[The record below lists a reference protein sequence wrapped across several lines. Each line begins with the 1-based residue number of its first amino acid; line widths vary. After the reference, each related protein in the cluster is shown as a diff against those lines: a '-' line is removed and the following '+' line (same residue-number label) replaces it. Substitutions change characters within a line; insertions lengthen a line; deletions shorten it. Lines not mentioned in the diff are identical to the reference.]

1 VPPGALLLAYI
12 AVDDKPRALDMIERG
27 YAERDNYEI
36 NIGVD
41 PLMDPLRK
49 ESRFQSVCRQLM
61 LGTPSAVAH
70 LLIPDD
76 AVARRSGA
84 SY

>member
-1 VPPGALLLAYI
+1 LLLAYI

-41 PLMDPLRK
+41 PLIDPLRR
-49 ESRFQSVCRQLM
+49 EPRFQSVCRQLM
-61 LGTPSAVAH
+61 VGSPSAVAH
-70 LLIPDD
+70 LLIPD
-76 AVARRSGA
+76 AALARRKGG